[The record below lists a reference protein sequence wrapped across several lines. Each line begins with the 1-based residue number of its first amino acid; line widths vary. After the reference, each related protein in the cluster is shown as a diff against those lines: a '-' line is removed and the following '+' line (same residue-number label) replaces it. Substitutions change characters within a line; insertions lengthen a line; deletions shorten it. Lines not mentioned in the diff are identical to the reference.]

1 MPASWNCFEILM
13 GLRTDMSGNNKN
25 TNDGAV
31 LLVPVPEVL
40 RTVSD
45 EIRLL
50 SDGVN
55 DLQELIGNLVVA
67 GAFGGSHSLY
77 ELQSLDR
84 ISQSLDAICD
94 YLGGAANISSP
105 DWKID
110 VAEASRCVK
119 IAEVSDRLNGIR
131 REEVSQGGAGDFDDF
146 ELTA

>member
-1 MPASWNCFEILM
+1 
-13 GLRTDMSGNNKN
+13 MSGEKNNAN
-25 TNDGAV
+25 GAAGA
-31 LLVPVPEVL
+31 LVPVPEVL
-40 RTVSD
+40 TMVSE
-45 EIRLL
+45 EIRML

-84 ISQSLDAICD
+84 ISQSLEAISD
-94 YLGGAANISSP
+94 YLGGASKISSP

-110 VAEASRCVK
+110 VAEASRCVR
-119 IAEVSDRLNGIR
+119 IAEMSDRLNGIKR
-131 REEVSQGGAGDFDDF
+131 DDASHNGAGDFDDF

>member
-1 MPASWNCFEILM
+1 
-13 GLRTDMSGNNKN
+13 MSGDKNN
-25 TNDGAV
+25 TNGAAGA
-31 LLVPVPEVL
+31 LVPVPEVL
-40 RTVSD
+40 TMVSE
-45 EIRLL
+45 EIRML

-84 ISQSLDAICD
+84 ISQSLEAISD
-94 YLGGAANISSP
+94 YLGGASKISSP

-110 VAEASRCVK
+110 VAEASRCVR
-119 IAEVSDRLNGIR
+119 IAEMSDRLNGIKR
-131 REEVSQGGAGDFDDF
+131 DDASHNGAGDFDDF

>member
-1 MPASWNCFEILM
+1 
-13 GLRTDMSGNNKN
+13 MSGDKNN
-25 TNDGAV
+25 TNGAAGV
-31 LLVPVPEVL
+31 LVPVPEVL
-40 RTVSD
+40 TMVSE
-45 EIRLL
+45 EIRML

-84 ISQSLDAICD
+84 ISQSLEAISD
-94 YLGGAANISSP
+94 YLGGASKISSP

-110 VAEASRCVK
+110 VAEASRCVR
-119 IAEVSDRLNGIR
+119 IAEMSDRLNGIKR
-131 REEVSQGGAGDFDDF
+131 DDASHNGAGDFDDF

>member
-1 MPASWNCFEILM
+1 
-13 GLRTDMSGNNKN
+13 MSGEKNN
-25 TNDGAV
+25 TNGAAGV
-31 LLVPVPEVL
+31 LVPVPEVL
-40 RTVSD
+40 TMVSE
-45 EIRLL
+45 EIRML

-84 ISQSLDAICD
+84 ISQSLEAISD
-94 YLGGAANISSP
+94 YLGGASKISSP

-110 VAEASRCVK
+110 VAEASRCVR
-119 IAEVSDRLNGIR
+119 IAEMSDRLNGIKR
-131 REEVSQGGAGDFDDF
+131 DDASHNGAGDFDDF